1 MKNMGKCLHNL
12 NEANKMYI
20 RLFASK
26 FDQFTLN
33 YTKMSR
39 KLN

>member
-1 MKNMGKCLHNL
+1 MKNMGKCLNNL
-12 NEANKMYI
+12 NEANTYT
-20 RLFASK
+20 LFAST

-33 YTKMSR
+33 NTKMSR